1 MKNNIPS
8 YQEFLRRHRNDLS
21 PYNLGY
27 HSPLNHPLWELDES
41 SYEKFEKVV
50 PKNVYKRYRSDP
62 KFRDKLDSHFFRSVA
77 QDVDR
82 ARLESLERKSRAPAL
97 LTGLGAAAGLT
108 AGVALGS
115 KFKGTAGE
123 KDLAGAA
130 MSAGG
135 ALLGGIGDIARWE
148 ARKRSAIK
156 KFKKQYGRE
165 PVQATHLYLEDILEP
180 SDYASLLKKA
190 SLDYEQELRR
200 RIVSK
205 VNPDN
210 SNLMDVYDSE
220 RRIIEAA
227 LKKPGVEK
235 DIAKRKA
242 DAAADAAELS
252 RLGDRRVILGSA
264 GAGAIGGGIL
274 GGKIGRPVSGV
285 GLGVNLGL
293 AVGAGLEE
301 ALKQRR
307 FKKRFGRAPIK
318 KPQVSDYLE

>member
-1 MKNNIPS
+1 M
-8 YQEFLRRHRNDLS
+8 
-21 PYNLGY
+21 
-27 HSPLNHPLWELDES
+27 S
-41 SYEKFEKVV
+41 S
-50 PKNVYKRYRSDP
+50 
-62 KFRDKLDSHFFRSVA
+62 
-77 QDVDR
+77 
-82 ARLESLERKSRAPAL
+82 
-97 LTGLGAAAGLT
+97 
-108 AGVALGS
+108 
-115 KFKGTAGE
+115 
-123 KDLAGAA
+123 
-130 MSAGG
+130 GG
-135 ALLGGIGDIARWE
+135 AVLGGIGDLFRWE
-148 ARKRSAIK
+148 ARRRSAIK

-227 LKKPGVEK
+227 LKKPSVEK

-252 RLGDRRVILGSA
+252 RLGDPRISIGGTV
-264 GAGAIGGGIL
+264 AGAIGGGVL
-274 GGKIGRPVSGV
+274 GAKVGFPFFGAGFGA
-285 GLGVNLGL
+285 GLGM
-293 AVGAGLEE
+293 AAGSSLEE
-301 ALKQRR
+301 ALKRRR

>member
-1 MKNNIPS
+1 MKNNIPN
-8 YQEFLRRHRNDLS
+8 YQEFLRRHRDDLAL
-21 PYNLGY
+21 YNVN
-27 HSPLNHPLWELDES
+27 HSTPNHPLWELDES
-41 SYEKFEKVV
+41 SYEKFDKVV

-62 KFRDKLDSHFFRSVA
+62 KFRDKLDSHFFKNVA

-82 ARLESLERKSRAPAL
+82 ARVESLKRRSKAPAL

-108 AGVALGS
+108 SGVALAS

-123 KDLAGAA
+123 KAIAGAL

-135 ALLGGIGDIARWE
+135 AVLGGIGDIARSE

-165 PVQATHLYLEDILEP
+165 PVQATDLYLEDILEP
-180 SDYASLLKKA
+180 SDYASLRKKA
-190 SLDYEQELRR
+190 SLDYEQELRK

-220 RRIIEAA
+220 RRSIEAA
-227 LKKPGVEK
+227 LRKPSVK
-235 DIAKRKA
+235 RDIAKRNM
-242 DAAADAAELS
+242 DAAIDAAELS
-252 RLGDRRVILGSA
+252 RLGDRRVILGGV
-264 GAGAIGGGIL
+264 GAGAIGGGVL
-274 GGKIGRPVSGV
+274 GAKAGHPFLGV
-285 GLGVNLGL
+285 GLGANLGL
-293 AVGAGLEE
+293 AAGASLEE

-307 FKKRFGRAPIK
+307 FKKRFGRTPTK
-318 KPQVSDYLE
+318 RPQARDYLE